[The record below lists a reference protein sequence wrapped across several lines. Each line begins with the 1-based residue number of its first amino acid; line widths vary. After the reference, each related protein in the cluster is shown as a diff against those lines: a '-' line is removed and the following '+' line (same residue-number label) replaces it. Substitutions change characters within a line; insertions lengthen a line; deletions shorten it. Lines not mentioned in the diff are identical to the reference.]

1 MFVLSHPLLINFEQI
16 GLNNELE
23 GFLEVS
29 NDIVKFDIT

>member
-16 GLNNELE
+16 GLNELE